1 MLLTG
6 LAMLALDVPGGPMQV
21 AVHRDPITDRVTA
34 SAELL
39 NDGHRLVLSCEPA
52 RYRGIQVHLHSRHWF
67 RHGGT
72 LTGRRT
78 LTYRFDDDAPR
89 RTLWKVRDH
98 DARLTGR
105 RQVPAFI
112 EWLTSS
118 ELLVVRA
125 SDIEGTAFDMYFPLA
140 GVDEA
145 VTELR
150 AACEGQPPA
159 Q

>member
-6 LAMLALDVPGGPMQV
+6 LAMLALDVPGGPMQ
-21 AVHRDPITDRVTA
+21 ATVHRDPITDRVTA

-52 RYRGIQVHLHSRHWF
+52 RYRSMQVRLHSRHWF
-67 RHGGT
+67 RHGRT
-72 LTGRRT
+72 LTGRRR
-78 LTYRFDDDAPR
+78 LTFRFDDAAPR
-89 RTLWKVRDH
+89 RTAWRVRDH
-98 DARLTGR
+98 DAQLAGR
-105 RQVPAFI
+105 RQISAFI
-112 EWLTSS
+112 GWLMSS

-125 SDIEGTAFDMYFPLA
+125 TDIEGTAFDMYFPLA
-140 GVDEA
+140 GVNEA

-150 AACEGQPPA
+150 AACEGQPAA

>member
-6 LAMLALDVPGGPMQV
+6 LAIVALDWAFAPMRV
-21 AVHRDPITDRVTA
+21 EVHRDPITDRVTA
-34 SAELL
+34 TAELL
-39 NDGHRLVLSCEPA
+39 HDGHRLILSCEPA
-52 RYRGIQVHLHSRHWF
+52 RYRGIQVRLRSRRWF

-78 LTYRFDDDAPR
+78 LTYRFDDDTPR

-112 EWLTSS
+112 DWLTRSQR
-118 ELLVVRA
+118 LVVRA
-125 SDIEGTAFDMYFPLA
+125 TDIEGTVFDMTFPLDGA
-140 GVDEA
+140 GA
-145 VTELR
+145 AIAELR
-150 AACEGQPPA
+150 AACEGQPA
-159 Q
+159 TQ